1 MSNIENIAEARKK
14 ESARLEM
21 MDHIQLEDE
30 LLTKIDDV
38 IDEYIGLIS
47 VAQVL
52 GVLTLEADYLKKSVR
67 EKLAELDD

>member
-1 MSNIENIAEARKK
+1 MSNIKNIAEARKK
-14 ESARLEM
+14 ELARLEM
-21 MDHIQLEDE
+21 MDHIQLEHE